1 MPLLFSEGVLQ
12 KRLTPEQFVQVTAT
26 NAARIFGITNKGDI
40 KVGYDADLVLFNPN
54 ESRTFRADNLKTTC
68 GYSAYEGM
76 TVNATVAKVFL
87 RGQLIAE
94 NNTFCGK
101 KGTANYS
108 NDI

>member
-1 MPLLFSEGVLQ
+1 M
-12 KRLTPEQFVQVTAT
+12 QVTAT

-76 TVNATVAKVFL
+76 TVNATVPKYSSAANLLPKTIHSV
-87 RGQLIAE
+87 A
-94 NNTFCGK
+94 K

>member
-1 MPLLFSEGVLQ
+1 M
-12 KRLTPEQFVQVTAT
+12 QVTAT

-94 NNTFCGK
+94 KTIHSVAK
-101 KGTANYS
+101 KGYGQLLKRHIKAA
-108 NDI
+108 DK